1 MANSTERIGVHKCGI
16 IAERN
21 KWLFREQ
28 PVNDIGI
35 DAHMELVEDS
45 GKPKQLLL
53 YRLNQEQV
61 GSKREKM
68 GA

>member
-1 MANSTERIGVHKCGI
+1 MANTNERLGVHYCAG

-35 DAHMELVEDS
+35 DAHIEYIEN
-45 GKPKQLLL
+45 GKPKQLLAL
-53 YRLNQEQV
+53 QIKSGPSWFRKE
-61 GSKREKM
+61 R
-68 GA
+68 